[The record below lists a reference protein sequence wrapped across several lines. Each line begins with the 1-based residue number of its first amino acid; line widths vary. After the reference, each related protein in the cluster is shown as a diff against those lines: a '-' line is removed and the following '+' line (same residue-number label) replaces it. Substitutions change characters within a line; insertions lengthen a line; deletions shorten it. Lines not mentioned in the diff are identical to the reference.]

1 MPVWQAS
8 AARRIEHRERRAR
21 AFAEPHAEIEQR
33 LQLELVEQRA
43 VPGFGRHMR
52 GLT

>member
-8 AARRIEHRERRAR
+8 AARSTSTATRRAR

-33 LQLELVEQRA
+33 LKAELLQQQA
-43 VPGFGRHMR
+43 VTGFGRDMA
-52 GLT
+52 G